1 MKSFTALSLL
11 LTSKFASAGD
21 WAFTSSGETTNG
33 YVATTFITP
42 SLWGYMVV
50 ERTSG
55 SFFGLYP
62 YSKATFVGNNTS
74 SSWSTPSHSDNI
86 TGNGK
91 AVWEWDPHGSH
102 QISCYRF
109 TFSLQ
114 GVASVEAQMEVQNLS
129 GGKGELRGTASCQII
144 GQTSGGLDKDV
155 GWSVAAGVKVAS
167 EAGFTGWNV
176 MSGPEGAGIGVQ
188 WSNGDDQLDAPYHT
202 ETKTFVVSGTRD
214 NPGSQCSVEVLTFV
228 EVYGGSL
235 SYTMQYTNELHAN
248 AYLNPAYPSFEL
260 GEPQLIAGCGH

>member
-1 MKSFTALSLL
+1 
-11 LTSKFASAGD
+11 
-21 WAFTSSGETTNG
+21 
-33 YVATTFITP
+33 
-42 SLWGYMVV
+42 MVV

-55 SFFGLYP
+55 SFLDLYSN
-62 YSKATFVGNNTS
+62 SKARFVGNNTS
-74 SSWSTPSHSDNI
+74 CSWSTPSHSDNI

-114 GVASVEAQMEVQNLS
+114 GVASVEAQMEVLELDE
-129 GGKGELRGTASCQII
+129 GGGVLHGTASCQII

-155 GWSVAAGVKVAS
+155 GWTTAAGVKVVS
-167 EAGFTGWNV
+167 NAGYTGWSV
-176 MSGPEGAGIGVQ
+176 QAGPGGGGIGVQ
-188 WSNGDDQLDAPYHT
+188 WSNGDSQLDAPYHT

-214 NPGSQCSVEVLTFV
+214 NPGSQCSVEVLTFA
-228 EVYGGSL
+228 EVSGGSL
-235 SYTMQYTNELHAN
+235 KCVMQYTNEVLAN
-248 AYLNPAYPSFEL
+248 AYLNPTYPSFEL